1 MRDVYIYPE
10 MLETLHA
17 LKGRSPSSSLSINLL
32 ARRNHIPYLRTFKTQ
47 IVLLIT
53 EMKFTAAFVGLVAMV
68 TLATAAP
75 VAEPQVKPACGF
87 QTAAKPCKLLITAGP
102 RTVQLI
108 PDQSTVV
115 HLHRRLEARGCSRAH
130 PRAHS

>member
-10 MLETLHA
+10 VLETLHA
-17 LKGRSPSSSLSINLL
+17 LKGRSPSGSLSINLL

-75 VAEPQVKPACGF
+75 VAEPQVKPACGMSG
-87 QTAAKPCKLLITAGP
+87 AIRPCERHDAP
-102 RTVQLI
+102 SV
-108 PDQSTVV
+108 
-115 HLHRRLEARGCSRAH
+115 
-130 PRAHS
+130 